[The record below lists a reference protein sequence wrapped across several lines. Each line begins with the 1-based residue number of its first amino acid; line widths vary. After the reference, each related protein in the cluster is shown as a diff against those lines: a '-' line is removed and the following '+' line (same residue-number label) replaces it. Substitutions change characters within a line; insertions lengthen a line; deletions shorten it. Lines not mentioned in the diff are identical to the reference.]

1 MKVCHVCKTEC
12 EDTFELCPLCGAEL
26 KTTEEE
32 TVPEEKLL
40 LNPVL
45 LASFEDVVS
54 GEIFK
59 DILIDNGIPC
69 SSSNDDGEIS
79 IQVKFGGAFVSQ
91 DIYVD
96 STDFE
101 KAEELYKE
109 FLESEENLVFEFDD
123 EEFPEEF
130 NGDI

>member
-69 SSSNDDGEIS
+69 SSGNDDGEIS